1 MRLFASLI
9 GLLLPLINA
18 QTPGYDWN
26 GFTATTLGCG
36 TDSSALNVGL
46 SQTLSAGATGLKVK
60 QIAFAIYGTNAMPP
74 NIQLNGNPSTSRLS
88 TSGIQACCAPN
99 CDLAVQVAAA
109 GQSWYNSPCG
119 TNSCGG
125 SSSQNKWYYMDF
137 SSSAVGTIEQTG
149 IGDALFYNGG
159 GSQIG
164 ANMINLG
171 SGSVFFMSYTEII
184 PSRSVTPSVTKSPV
198 SPSLTSSETP
208 SNSIDPTNTAS
219 STGSRS
225 VSASVSTDRT
235 DSRSPSVTASISR
248 SESLSRTN
256 SRSESA
262 SVANSRSESASVSG
276 TRASS
281 SSVTVSRSPSVSF
294 STSKTVSATATKTST
309 GVCSDARTYFDGVW
323 VTVVDATATYH
334 VRHWVNVTHDLTPPD
349 EKFIGANP
357 TCTQTSTS
365 CTCVYTGGDNTGG
378 CTINRYASITYT
390 YGASQTTTYVTQSP
404 LCAYFFASTIFIPSA
419 TPSVTV
425 SSSTSRST
433 THSSTVSR
441 STTHSSSVSGTNAPS
456 VSVTVTPT
464 VTPYLPWFQG
474 LVGCCHNSI
483 DTAILALNVLPPYPY
498 VNMGIN
504 RISFQ
509 YWPLAAGTAT
519 FTIALMDV
527 AGGSMPGGFIL
538 ASKTFSVTSPGSF
551 PTYSQQVVT
560 LTDLDPISSYV
571 LGGDV
576 EYALAFYGATPGI
589 IDIVVGDPSVSFPSF
604 WNDLMTESTGTFYT
618 VGETNPP
625 EVTNWLQSSNISFVA
640 VGAGSA
646 LSSSPSLSPSV
657 TGSSSLSSSTSLS
670 SSLSSSTSLSSSMSP
685 SVASP
690 SETPSETG
698 SSSLSA
704 STTISSSISRSIAA
718 SPSFSRSTTRTPTAT
733 PSVAPN
739 LNFNVIT
746 IAGMG
751 NVVQA
756 DGIGTAASVPFPQ
769 YMAFTPDYT
778 GIYISEASNA
788 DQIRLLNLTTNE
800 VISIAGTW
808 NVQATGNGIGTNAA
822 MNNPAGVA
830 LDAPNNILYVVEKDA
845 NLVRS
850 INLTDSTLQW
860 IVGDP
865 SSGPGAQDGVGTNA
879 LFRSPTGLAI
889 DQPNQFLYVTDTGNN
904 AIRAVNI
911 SSQNVTT
918 VAGQLGMPGW
928 RESYGI
934 GQPGKFWSPVGI
946 SYSNLNMYVSD
957 IYWNNIR
964 VVYLFSPGLIG
975 SSQNI
980 LGGNGPPN
988 TSIDGSGTGVTF
1000 NNPMDLEYDSA
1011 NNALY
1016 VSQIGTNQ
1024 NVIRRINLN
1033 SMWNA
1038 NVYTLIGNNITQSID
1053 GIGTQVSFNNP
1064 IGIVYNPLAN
1074 YLYVADSAGNKI
1086 RRIDLTATLSTP
1098 SVSASASVSTSVST
1112 STAPSVSLSSTISMT
1127 SSSSATTSLSATMSS
1142 SASVSAVASTTVTA
1156 TSSSSASAST
1166 APSSSATMSSSA
1178 SVSAVASTTV
1188 TATSSSSA
1196 SASAAPSSSVSA
1208 STAPTSSA
1216 SLSPAGSSSVSAS
1229 TAPSLSISVSV
1240 SVSPSTP
1247 PSSTITPSV
1256 TQTLPPPW
1264 FTGMVGC
1271 CHNSMTRG
1279 QAVSFMVPSP
1289 YILTGISSI
1298 ALQYWPAAAGDTT
1311 FTIGLMA
1318 ANAAYQPTGPVL
1330 ASAVI
1335 TLTSPGSFPTVQ
1347 QQSVLLTNLGEII
1360 AYPLAGGGWYSL
1372 VFYGA
1377 SNSNVE
1383 FLVGNT
1389 GTYVFGGGLTP
1400 IAGSLYTT
1408 STTSPPLSVFWFTS
1422 TNTAFLQIYTG
1433 PVQSMSASP
1442 TVSPSGT
1449 TMASSSVSV
1458 TQTTSSSTTVSS
1470 SPSSSTSLSITKS
1483 TSPSISSTIS
1493 SSTSLSFTSTISS
1506 STSPSVSSSTSP
1518 SSTSGISSSTSPSL
1532 TSTISSSTS
1541 LSSTSGISSSTSP
1554 SSTSDISSSTSPSVT
1569 STISSSTSP
1578 SISSPS
1584 SLSSSSSVSS
1594 LVISSVSSSISSSVS
1609 SSVSSSISSSSSSS
1623 VTSSRTSAVTVS
1635 ISASMSV
1642 LGISNS
1648 PLFLMSNASVSPTQN
1663 ATGGNTIIVNDSS
1676 NNNLATILAGTA
1688 LGSVLL
1694 LILSFIASRF
1704 GLSIPGLNGT
1714 KRTTTKDGTNPD
1726 APDNPD
1732 APVDGDGKKPDG
1744 VAMTA
1749 LTGVVGTLFGKK
1761 GTDML
1766 NSAKTLAR
1774 DPNSL
1779 LPESAQNLLKQAGI
1793 DPNKIA
1799 NDLENKASAKLQKA
1813 VGLTSVDAK
1822 DVTDVPDVEK
1832 GEVKSTS
1839 NQNKISTPATKVL
1852 TPSTQT
1858 KSFSQN
1864 KTSITSSEL
1873 SSQPSSVKV
1882 SISTTPATQAKPVI
1896 VSLPSINENKSL
1908 DSLESPVYTPGT
1920 IITDL
1925 NTIISPPKSSVITQS
1940 SNQPVVIKPIESTI
1954 NNDAITFSPEI
1965 KQFLQKIL
1973 QPYAS
1978 ESDAVVPTE
1987 STTKSAVVPAEPT
2000 NNNKLK
2006 SNKVEIEPVGVSTI
2020 INVENDNKSKQQNN
2034 NKSPQNNNK
2043 SQQNNNKL
2051 QQNNK
2056 PDTNSNKSILQ
2067 PTNNNKN
2074 KNEKPKVKLEINAEE
2089 LAEIRQILSKR
2100 NKNYKVIK

>member
-9 GLLLPLINA
+9 GILLPLINA

-36 TDSSALNVGL
+36 TDSGALNVGL

-74 NIQLNGNPSTSRLS
+74 NIQLTGNPSTSRLS

-109 GQSWYNSPCG
+109 GQTWYNSPCG

-125 SSSQNKWYYMDF
+125 ASSQNKWYYMDF
-137 SSSAVGTIEQTG
+137 SSSSVGTIEQTG
-149 IGDALFYNGG
+149 IGEATFYNGG
-159 GSQIG
+159 GTQIG
-164 ANMINLG
+164 ANMVNIASRG
-171 SGSVFFMSYTEII
+171 SAFFMSYTEII
-184 PSRSVTPSVTKSPV
+184 PSPTPTPSVTKSPV

-208 SNSIDPTNTAS
+208 SNSIDSTNTAS

-235 DSRSPSVTASISR
+235 DSRSPSLTASISR

-276 TRASS
+276 TRAAS
-281 SSVTVSRSPSVSF
+281 SSVTVSRSPSLSF
-294 STSKTVSATATKTST
+294 SASKTVSATATKTST

-334 VRHWVNVTHDLTPPD
+334 VRHWVNVTHDLTPPN
-349 EKFIGANP
+349 EQFIGANP

-365 CTCVYTGGDNTGG
+365 CTCTYTGGDSTGG

-390 YGASQTTTYVTQSP
+390 YGASQTTSYVTQSP
-404 LCAYFFASTIFIPSA
+404 LCAYFFSSTIFIPSA
-419 TPSVTV
+419 TPSVT
-425 SSSTSRST
+425 
-433 THSSTVSR
+433 
-441 STTHSSSVSGTNAPS
+441 G
-456 VSVTVTPT
+456 
-464 VTPYLPWFQG
+464 
-474 LVGCCHNSI
+474 
-483 DTAILALNVLPPYPY
+483 
-498 VNMGIN
+498 
-504 RISFQ
+504 
-509 YWPLAAGTAT
+509 
-519 FTIALMDV
+519 
-527 AGGSMPGGFIL
+527 
-538 ASKTFSVTSPGSF
+538 
-551 PTYSQQVVT
+551 
-560 LTDLDPISSYV
+560 
-571 LGGDV
+571 
-576 EYALAFYGATPGI
+576 
-589 IDIVVGDPSVSFPSF
+589 
-604 WNDLMTESTGTFYT
+604 
-618 VGETNPP
+618 
-625 EVTNWLQSSNISFVA
+625 
-640 VGAGSA
+640 
-646 LSSSPSLSPSV
+646 
-657 TGSSSLSSSTSLS
+657 
-670 SSLSSSTSLSSSMSP
+670 
-685 SVASP
+685 
-690 SETPSETG
+690 
-698 SSSLSA
+698 
-704 STTISSSISRSIAA
+704 SSSISQSIAA

-739 LNFNVIT
+739 LNFNVVT

-751 NVVQA
+751 NVVKA

-788 DQIRLLNLTTNE
+788 DQVRLLNLTTNE

-946 SYSNLNMYVSD
+946 SYSNLNMYISD

-1064 IGIVYNPLAN
+1064 IGLVYNPLAN

-1142 SASVSAVASTTVTA
+1142 SASVSSVASTTVTA
-1156 TSSSSASAST
+1156 TTSSSASAST
-1166 APSSSATMSSSA
+1166 APSSSA
-1178 SVSAVASTTV
+1178 
-1188 TATSSSSA
+1188 
-1196 SASAAPSSSVSA
+1196 SA
-1208 STAPTSSA
+1208 STAA
-1216 SLSPAGSSSVSAS
+1216 
-1229 TAPSLSISVSV
+1229 
-1240 SVSPSTP
+1240 SPSTAA
-1247 PSSTITPSV
+1247 SSTTSPSV

-1271 CHNSMTRG
+1271 CHNSMTSG

-1289 YILTGISSI
+1289 YILTGITSI

-1335 TLTSPGSFPTVQ
+1335 TLTSPGAFPTVQ

-1506 STSPSVSSSTSP
+1506 SISPSV
-1518 SSTSGISSSTSPSL
+1518 
-1532 TSTISSSTS
+1532 
-1541 LSSTSGISSSTSP
+1541 SSSTSP
-1554 SSTSDISSSTSPSVT
+1554 SSTSDISSSTSLSFT

-1578 SISSPS
+1578 SISSTISSSTSLSFTSTISSSTSLSVSSSS

-1594 LVISSVSSSISSSVS
+1594 SISSSSS

-1623 VTSSRTSAVTVS
+1623 VTSSRTSAVTIS

-1663 ATGGNTIIVNDSS
+1663 ATGDNTIIVNDSS

-1704 GLSIPGLNGT
+1704 GLLIPGLNGT
-1714 KRTTTKDGTNPD
+1714 KRTTNKDGTITD

-1732 APVDGDGKKPDG
+1732 APIDGDGKKPDG
-1744 VAMTA
+1744 IAMTA

-1813 VGLTSVDAK
+1813 VGLTPADAK

-1839 NQNKISTPATKVL
+1839 NQNKISTPTTKVL
-1852 TPSTQT
+1852 TPSTQN

-1864 KTSITSSEL
+1864 KTSTTSSEL

-1925 NTIISPPKSSVITQS
+1925 NTIISPPKSSVITPS

-1973 QPYAS
+1973 QPYGN
-1978 ESDAVVPTE
+1978 ES
-1987 STTKSAVVPAEPT
+1987 STTTEPT

-2020 INVENDNKSKQQNN
+2020 IKVENDNKSKQ
-2034 NKSPQNNNK
+2034 QNNNK

-2056 PDTNSNKSILQ
+2056 PDTISNKSILQ